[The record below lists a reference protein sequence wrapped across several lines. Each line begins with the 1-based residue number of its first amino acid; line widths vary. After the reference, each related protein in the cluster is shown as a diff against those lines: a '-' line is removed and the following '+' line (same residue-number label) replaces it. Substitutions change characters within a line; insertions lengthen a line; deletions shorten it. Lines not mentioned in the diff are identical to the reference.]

1 MASVSFTPTFS
12 HTPWVDN
19 RDRVQA
25 SGPNGF
31 NVRFAALQ
39 ADLGALSGVV
49 TQIDTVLDALEAGPG
64 AQTRVVTLP
73 PILVATSGGGAW
85 ALDTSG
91 NAVRPAVQTSLSG
104 IASAV
109 LPQGVKVSSLRATG
123 VNTGAGSLRVN
134 LMRARLTG
142 AGASDRLARVT
153 GDANPFDNTVAT
165 DPAFST
171 VDNTTFRYFV
181 LATLDNAATTD
192 SVSLSGF
199 QISYLA

>member
-25 SGPNGF
+25 AGPNGF

-39 ADLGALSGVV
+39 ADLGTLSGVV
-49 TQIDTVLDALEAGPG
+49 AAVDAALVALAAGPG
-64 AQTRVVTLP
+64 AQTRMVTLP
-73 PILVATSGGGAW
+73 PILTQTSGGGGW
-85 ALDTSG
+85 TLDTSG
-91 NAVRPAVQTSLSG
+91 NAVRPPAQTSLSG
-104 IASAV
+104 IVAAV
-109 LPQGVKVSSLRATG
+109 LPQGVTLTHLRATG
-123 VNTGAGSLRVN
+123 VNSGAGSLRVN
-134 LMRARLTG
+134 LMRAALTG

-153 GDANPFDNTVAT
+153 GDANPFDNTVAV
-165 DPAFST
+165 DPGMAT
-171 VDNTTFRYFV
+171 VDNSTFRYFV
-181 LATLDNAATTD
+181 LATLDNAAPAD